1 MLAKVKCPWKWLED
15 RLNEIVDQVN
25 RQTPVQGNGLTF
37 SPSPSGVIISVIPIS
52 TDDSSGDSSNA
63 GGGTGSTV
71 SPNVSS

>member
-25 RQTPVQGNGLTF
+25 RQIPVKGDGIILNPG
-37 SPSPSGVIISVIPIS
+37 PSGTIIAVEPVSQ
-52 TDDSSGDSSNA
+52 DSSDPSSNS
-63 GGGTGSTV
+63 GSGSTL

>member
-25 RQTPVQGNGLTF
+25 RQIPVKGDG
-37 SPSPSGVIISVIPIS
+37 IILNPGPAGTIIAVEPVSQDS
-52 TDDSSGDSSNA
+52 TDDSSNTS
-63 GGGTGSTV
+63 GSTL